1 MAASQSQT
9 LARKCMEYE
18 QENIMGFTI
27 DMKAHVVCDDYKFD
41 RPSHS
46 RMAELRDRIPR
57 TLHHG
62 LPEGLNLHHGLQPH
76 TCSSAK
82 LNRENSLYYTVK
94 LTYTSHGFGNFR
106 LHSPQKKKLQTS
118 LFDTVFE
125 FHFVYDTTVSFEG

>member
-1 MAASQSQT
+1 
-9 LARKCMEYE
+9 
-18 QENIMGFTI
+18 MGFTI

-94 LTYTSHGFGNFR
+94 LTYTSKKKKTSDFTPLKKKNFR
-106 LHSPQKKKLQTS
+106 LHYLTLSSNFISYMTLPLVLKANIVNLHTK
-118 LFDTVFE
+118 
-125 FHFVYDTTVSFEG
+125 

>member
-1 MAASQSQT
+1 
-9 LARKCMEYE
+9 MEYE

-94 LTYTSHGFGNFR
+94 THIYLPWLWKLQIS
-106 LHSPQKKKLQTS
+106 LPSKKKKLQTS